1 MFRSYR
7 KTRKKKKKEKR
18 GVLFPFRRV
27 NSIPPPTILTYR
39 SPEGGGEG
47 GSGPVIRAEIYAVAL
62 QHSATKH
69 RGRRRGRNKRFQG
82 NSGRCAGIIGPPR
95 LVVLFQVSSIR
106 LISPT
111 TSTSRYST
119 SVSLL
124 RCVLHSIS
132 LLDISSSSRNLP
144 IVPVLIISRRGSTP
158 IATPAIIRIPGSL
171 DEEDEHDE
179 EMDWIF
185 FLTAFV
191 TAFSSCFKSLNRKL
205 LLPLSSS
212 YIKFIIELPSSVK
225 INKSFYIYI
234 FVFLLLYNYREKVVK

>member
-7 KTRKKKKKEKR
+7 KTRKKKEKR

-27 NSIPPPTILTYR
+27 NSIPRPTILTYR

-124 RCVLHSIS
+124 RYVLHSIS

>member
-1 MFRSYR
+1 MAHRRLNFHRIRHYESSNEQKPHKNFEWR
-7 KTRKKKKKEKR
+7 EKWWDISIVSKNKKKEEKR

-158 IATPAIIRIPGSL
+158 IEQLFVFREAWTRKMNTTKRWIESFSL
-171 DEEDEHDE
+171 QLSLQLSLLALNLL
-179 EMDWIF
+179 IVNCY
-185 FLTAFV
+185 FL
-191 TAFSSCFKSLNRKL
+191 C
-205 LLPLSSS
+205 LPLISS
-212 YIKFIIELPSSVK
+212 LC
-225 INKSFYIYI
+225 N
-234 FVFLLLYNYREKVVK
+234 